1 MKRAVLGAV
10 ILGLMGCAYEGT
22 RLKDY
27 FEDPK
32 LLVEDPLFLQYRQE
46 REDLEKQYLNKKI
59 SYAEYLQKLKD
70 LDARYDKE
78 VEDRMKTMGE

>member
-1 MKRAVLGAV
+1 MKRLLLGMV
-10 ILGLMGCAYEGT
+10 ILGLVGCAYEGT
-22 RLKDY
+22 RFKDY

-32 LLVEDPLFLQYRQE
+32 LLIEDPLFLQYRQE

-59 SYAEYLQKLKD
+59 SYAEYLQELRD